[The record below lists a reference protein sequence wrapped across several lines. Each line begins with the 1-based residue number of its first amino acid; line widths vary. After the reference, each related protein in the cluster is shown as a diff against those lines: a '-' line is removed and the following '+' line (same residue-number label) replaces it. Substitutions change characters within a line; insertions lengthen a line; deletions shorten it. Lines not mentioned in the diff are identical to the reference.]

1 MNKVSPSSQIHSGRM
16 SPEQKQKQRHEM
28 RMVIHNAIKAQGL
41 VQRALPE
48 TLNELMPDVELCI
61 LLALALGWR
70 MTDIRDLGLK
80 THISVEGK
88 PFNYA
93 SELIAFAVARR
104 YNCFPHQE
112 VSGYWTTRDRSP
124 LCRTPQKAIAI
135 YVIQDFMKQR

>member
-1 MNKVSPSSQIHSGRM
+1 MNKASPSSKIHSGCM
-16 SPEQKQKQRHEM
+16 TKEQKALQRHEM
-28 RMVIHNAIKAQGL
+28 RMVILNAIKAQGL
-41 VQRALPE
+41 VQHALPD
-48 TLNELMPDVELCI
+48 TLNDKMPDVELCI

-70 MTDIRDLGLK
+70 TTDIRDLGLK

-104 YNCFPHQE
+104 YNCFPTQE

-124 LCRTPQKAIAI
+124 FCRTPQKAIAI